1 MPVVEPE
8 NSKKKVMKAGKAL
21 VECYG
26 NNVDLETESLD
37 ILNNWRLSHSY
48 PLARIRE
55 HLERNAKQ
63 IDPHSMIGQRIK
75 RVPSIVGKLS
85 RYPQMR
91 LDRMQDLGGCR
102 AIVGDI
108 KKVYAVTTNIKA
120 SRFLH
125 ELKNEKDYIRYPK
138 ESGYRGIHLVYAFKN
153 KKYEKLNGLQ
163 IEMQIRTTIQ
173 HSWATAVEVV
183 GAFTAQSLKS
193 SQGNECWLDF
203 FKLTSDYFQELDE
216 GKKFRRAPDDLVQL
230 SKNLHVVNFINACAA
245 TANHIENNKKDWASY
260 FLMFLNPRE
269 KTIHVTSYSTSDF
282 SLAGKDYLEAEKRSK
297 DISGSEV
304 ALVSTDDLDN
314 LKVAYP
320 NYFAD
325 TKTFMNNLS
334 KVLGA
339 DILTFSEDKI

>member
-1 MPVVEPE
+1 MSVVEPE

-21 VECYG
+21 VECYD
-26 NNVDLETESLD
+26 NERDLESEPLD

-55 HLERNAKQ
+55 QLEKNAKEA
-63 IDPHSMIGQRIK
+63 DPHSLIGQRIK

-102 AIVGDI
+102 AIVGDV
-108 KKVYAVTTNIKA
+108 KKVYEVTNNIKE

-125 ELKNEKDYIRYPK
+125 ELKNEKDYIQFPK

-153 KKYEKLNGLQ
+153 KKYPKLNGLQ
-163 IEMQIRTTIQ
+163 IEMQIRTTVQ

-193 SQGNECWLDF
+193 SLGNECWLEF
-203 FKLTSDYFQELDE
+203 FKLTSDYFQDLEE
-216 GKKFRRAPDDLVQL
+216 GKKFRRAPDDLL
-230 SKNLHVVNFINACAA
+230 ELCKKLHVVNFINACAA

-260 FLMFLNPRE
+260 FLMFLNPKE
-269 KTIHVTSYSTSDF
+269 KTIHVTSYSTSNF
-282 SLAGKDYLEAEKRSK
+282 SQAGEDYLEAEKRSK
-297 DISGSEV
+297 DIPGSEV

-339 DILTFSEDKI
+339 DILSFSEDS

>member
-102 AIVGDI
+102 DR
-108 KKVYAVTTNIKA
+108 K
-120 SRFLH
+120 S
-125 ELKNEKDYIRYPK
+125 
-138 ESGYRGIHLVYAFKN
+138 
-153 KKYEKLNGLQ
+153 
-163 IEMQIRTTIQ
+163 
-173 HSWATAVEVV
+173 VV
-183 GAFTAQSLKS
+183 
-193 SQGNECWLDF
+193 
-203 FKLTSDYFQELDE
+203 
-216 GKKFRRAPDDLVQL
+216 
-230 SKNLHVVNFINACAA
+230 
-245 TANHIENNKKDWASY
+245 
-260 FLMFLNPRE
+260 
-269 KTIHVTSYSTSDF
+269 
-282 SLAGKDYLEAEKRSK
+282 
-297 DISGSEV
+297 
-304 ALVSTDDLDN
+304 
-314 LKVAYP
+314 
-320 NYFAD
+320 
-325 TKTFMNNLS
+325 
-334 KVLGA
+334 
-339 DILTFSEDKI
+339 